1 MKTIKLLWVI
11 FLCLSCDPAWAQTNA
26 PAEKPVE
33 QVLKVD
39 SDSGYYDGIT
49 NQMVYLGHVFVI
61 YNMKDTLDCERLTV
75 DIPAD
80 HGNPTN
86 IVAETNVV
94 VDVLD
99 EKGGTNHITAGKA
112 VYTYQLLNPATNVV
126 KSITNVVYA
135 VTNELITFTGGNPR
149 PKVTGRTPLFRGDPI
164 IIDVNKR
171 RLVAGTT
178 WKCSSNKCP
187 ARASPITRRSDY
199 ILK

>member
-1 MKTIKLLWVI
+1 MKTITLLWVI
-11 FLCLSCDPAWAQTNA
+11 FLCLSCGPAWAQTNA
-26 PAEKPVE
+26 PAAKLVE

-112 VYTYQLLNPATNVV
+112 VYSYQLLNPATNVV

-149 PKVTGRTPLFRGDPI
+149 PMLERPDATVSDDTI
-164 IIDVNKR
+164 IINVRTRGVSWPGPHLEMQFKQI
-171 RLVAGTT
+171 
-178 WKCSSNKCP
+178 SSPGKTNN
-187 ARASPITRRSDY
+187 SPFG
-199 ILK
+199 L